1 MPSARPDTM
10 RVPPDG
16 YVAIALVAAILLEL
30 LVPLSLLPPASWTGP
45 LLPVGLGI
53 AVLGLG
59 LEAWSARALGQRGA
73 TTRPNGE
80 PTALV
85 REGPFR
91 WSRNPFYCGMLLL
104 VIGMMLAAS
113 LDWGVVAVPLL
124 WLALD
129 RLVIPVE
136 ERRLERAF
144 GVTYQTYQASTRRW
158 L

>member
-1 MPSARPDTM
+1 M
-10 RVPPDG
+10 RIPPDG
-16 YVAIALVAAILLEL
+16 YVAMALIAAVLLEL
-30 LVPLSLLPPASWTGP
+30 FVPLSLLPPASWTGP
-45 LLPVGLGI
+45 LLPIGLGI

-59 LEAWSARALGQRGA
+59 LEVGSARALAQGGA
-73 TTRPNGE
+73 STLPNGE

-85 REGPFR
+85 RHGPFR

-113 LDWGVVAVPLL
+113 LDWGVLAVPLL

-144 GVTYQTYQASTRRW
+144 GLTYQTYQASTRRW